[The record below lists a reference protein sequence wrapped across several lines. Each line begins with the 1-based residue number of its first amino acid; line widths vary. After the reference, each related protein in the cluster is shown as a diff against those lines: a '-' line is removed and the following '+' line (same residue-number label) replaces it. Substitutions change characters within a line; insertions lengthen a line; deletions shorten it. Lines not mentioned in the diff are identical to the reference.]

1 MTKADTRHDSYALHT
16 ELLNKLFVLVQ
27 LLQSLDVH
35 VWQIRSFSLIA
46 VLLVSQNAHGEFW
59 PWESLQP
66 GCWKYTSSIIRIIK
80 YEYLIGGKELFCTYI
95 Q

>member
-1 MTKADTRHDSYALHT
+1 MTKADTRHDSYPLHT

-35 VWQIRSFSLIA
+35 VWQISSFSLIA
-46 VLLVSQNAHGEFW
+46 VLLVSQNTDREFW

-66 GCWKYTSSIIRIIK
+66 GCLKYTSSIIRIIK
-80 YEYLIGGKELFCTYI
+80 YNYVIGGK
-95 Q
+95 

>member
-1 MTKADTRHDSYALHT
+1 MTKADMRRDSYALHT

-35 VWQIRSFSLIA
+35 VWQVSSFRLIA

-66 GCWKYTSSIIRIIK
+66 GCWKYTSSIIRIIR
-80 YEYLIGGKELFCTYI
+80 YEYLIGGK
-95 Q
+95 